1 MSWAIPNKIK
11 TTALTKQVTS
21 KPESHVI
28 NIGIPT
34 GSGCKTYKPTLCG
47 IKINAIIPT
56 FIHNNLSD
64 FFILF

>member
-1 MSWAIPNKIK
+1 MSWAIFNKIG
-11 TTALTKQVTS
+11 TTPITIQVTIR
-21 KPESHVI
+21 PISHII

-47 IKINAIIPT
+47 IKINAIIPM
-56 FIHNNLSD
+56 IAMNNLSD